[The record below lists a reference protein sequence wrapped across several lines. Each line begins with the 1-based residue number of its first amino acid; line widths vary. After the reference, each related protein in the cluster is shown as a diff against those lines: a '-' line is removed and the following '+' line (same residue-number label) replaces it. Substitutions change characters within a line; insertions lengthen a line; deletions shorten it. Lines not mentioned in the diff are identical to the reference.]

1 MSRHLSSGK
10 ADLSTCSSSCQR
22 NQAYKKYYSFLAHAE
37 SQMIFFATRT
47 EYLNYRFYCIN
58 NVNVAAMTNQKTL
71 SQDTR
76 YVRQAGLLDPIKRT
90 PKENYLFRIFVHVYL
105 NDFDKISNIHIVL

>member
-1 MSRHLSSGK
+1 MLSLK
-10 ADLSTCSSSCQR
+10 W
-22 NQAYKKYYSFLAHAE
+22 YFLPK
-37 SQMIFFATRT
+37 
-47 EYLNYRFYCIN
+47 YLNYRSYCIN